1 MLPMRGFHPIGFLP
15 FLITVV
21 FALHGCS
28 SSELRLEGAGILVGR
43 IFVIGNEPF
52 TKLGLE
58 VETGEMYVLECG
70 PDLQTVLR
78 GKQGRTMKIQF
89 EKSERVPEGL
99 AVKVIRAE
107 EVAVPGRP
115 DNN

>member
-1 MLPMRGFHPIGFLP
+1 MLPGRGFHRIRFLP
-15 FLITVV
+15 FLLALGCV
-21 FALHGCS
+21 FTGCS
-28 SSELRLEGAGILVGR
+28 SSDLRLGGAGILVGR

-52 TKLGLE
+52 TKVGLE
-58 VETGEMYVLECG
+58 AETGEMYVLECT

-78 GKQGRTMKIQF
+78 RKQGATMKIHY
-89 EKSERVPEGL
+89 EMSERVPEGL

-115 DNN
+115 VNN